1 MTARIH
7 SILYAYPLGIPAL
20 CLAVGIGVGD
30 LISWPFFAVWGV
42 AFACLLL
49 AAWDRHAR
57 WALPLLV
64 LMVGVVRVRLEVEPL
79 AAEDLRRIAPQESS
93 IVAVR
98 GYLEETPIVK
108 QRESNG
114 KVSEHAT
121 CRLRLRA
128 LRLPT
133 GTWLPALGTLN
144 VSCRGRPPSLFK
156 AQSEVQLEGLL
167 RTPPPAA
174 FPGTFD
180 YANYLQR
187 NRVYYE
193 LNNEAPKDWVSLDET
208 PVEPSLSDRFQA
220 WGKATLLRDLPV
232 EDAMVHLLWAMVLGW
247 KGGVDEDLQEAFM
260 RSGTIHVFA
269 ISGLH
274 IALIAGICI
283 QALMFFGVPREL
295 AGIAS
300 LPLIWA
306 YTGITGWQASA
317 IRSAAM
323 MSVVVVG
330 WALRRPGQLIN
341 SLAASAILV
350 LLWDPQQLFQ
360 GGFQLS
366 FLVVFSLATLG
377 PRLQSLVESV
387 VLPQTL
393 LPESHRTFWSRSQ
406 DWLLRSLVQSVSV
419 AAAAWLGSLPLVM
432 HLFHMFN
439 PISLLANLIV
449 VPLSS
454 IALASAVGSLV
465 CGDWWPALGALFN
478 HGSWFWM
485 KGMVFFS
492 RVASSCPGGCWNCPS
507 LGWSGAMAYYL
518 GLALWVGYPA
528 WSLPWR
534 RRLAAATL
542 SAGCAWCVS
551 GALAMSRST
560 LFVLPRAGGA
570 SLWVEEAWFGDRWLI
585 DPGSERVVRQ
595 GVIPFLR
602 GRGLNHL
609 ENLVLSQGNTQAAG
623 GVDLVQAVFPTRRRF
638 LAQTRY
644 RSGTIQ
650 RWLNDAEGA
659 SLGVERLQAGDHLG
673 NWVVLHPQGDGK
685 TRSAEDSPLVL
696 KFFWG
701 DKRLLWLP
709 PLNLAGQ
716 EALLRATWDLKA
728 EILIAGIPLQDRP
741 LYPELLEA
749 IKPSYLVL
757 IDDATPKGRRQVEGQ
772 LSRLKRSG
780 CRLIRTSESGPLTLE
795 FSGTQL
801 RFRLSTDPKA
811 DRVYPLESG
820 PEGVPR
826 FN

>member
-1 MTARIH
+1 MTARFH

-20 CLAVGIGVGD
+20 CLALGIGVGD
-30 LISWPFFAVWGV
+30 LISWPFFVVWGL
-42 AFACLLL
+42 AFACLLM

-57 WALPLLV
+57 WALPLLL
-64 LMVGVVRVRLEVEPL
+64 LMVGVVRLRLEVEPL
-79 AAEDLRRIAPQESS
+79 SPEDLRRVAPQEAS
-93 IVAVR
+93 IVSVR
-98 GYLEETPIVK
+98 GRLVETPIVK
-108 QRESNG
+108 QRETNG

-121 CRLRLRA
+121 CPLQIRE
-128 LRLPT
+128 LRLPNRN
-133 GTWLPALGTLN
+133 WLPAQGT
-144 VSCRGRPPSLFK
+144 VHVTCRGRPPAVFK
-156 AQSEVQLEGLL
+156 AQSSVQMEGLL
-167 RTPPPAA
+167 RIPAGA
-174 FPGTFD
+174 VFPGTFD
-180 YANYLQR
+180 YATYLQR
-187 NRVYYE
+187 NGVYYE

-208 PVEPSLSDRFQA
+208 AVGPSLGDQFQK

-247 KGGVDEDLQEAFM
+247 KGGVEDDLQEAFM

-274 IALIAGICI
+274 IALIAGIFI
-283 QALMFFGVPREL
+283 QALMFFGMPREL

-377 PRLQSLVESV
+377 PRLQALAESI
-387 VLPQTL
+387 VLPRTL
-393 LPESHRTFWSRSQ
+393 VPESHRTAWHRTR
-406 DWLLRSLVQSVSV
+406 DWVLRSLVQSVSV

-465 CGDWWPALGALFN
+465 CGDWCPALGALFN

-507 LGWSGAMAYYL
+507 LGWSGAMMYYL
-518 GLALWVGYPA
+518 GLALWLGYPV
-528 WSLPWR
+528 WTIPWR
-534 RRLAAATL
+534 RRIAAATL
-542 SAGCAWCVS
+542 SAGCVWCVS
-551 GALAMSRST
+551 GALAMSRAT
-560 LFVLPRAGGA
+560 LFILPRSGGA
-570 SLWVEEAWFGDRWLI
+570 SLWVEEAWLGDRWLI
-585 DPGSERVVRQ
+585 DPGNERVVRM
-595 GVIPFLR
+595 GLIPFLR

-623 GVDLVQAVFPTRRRF
+623 GADLIQSAFPTRRRF

-644 RSGTIQ
+644 RSSTLQ
-650 RWLNDAEGA
+650 RWLNDAEA
-659 SLGVERLQAGDHLG
+659 SSQGIERLQAGDHLG

-685 TRSAEDSPLVL
+685 SRSAEDAPLVL
-696 KFFWG
+696 KGFWG
-701 DKRLLWLP
+701 DLRLLWLP

-716 EALLRATWDLKA
+716 EALLQAQGDLRA
-728 EILIAGIPLQDRP
+728 EILVAGVPQQDRP
-741 LYPELLEA
+741 LYPALLEA
-749 IKPSYLVL
+749 IQPSCLVL
-757 IDDATPKGRRQVEGQ
+757 IDDATPKTRRQVEGQ
-772 LSRLKRSG
+772 ISRFRRSG
-780 CRLIRTSESGPLTLE
+780 RHVIRTSTSGALRLE
-795 FSGTQL
+795 FAGTLL
-801 RFRLSTDPKA
+801 RLRSSADPKA
-811 DRVYPLESG
+811 DRVYPLESD